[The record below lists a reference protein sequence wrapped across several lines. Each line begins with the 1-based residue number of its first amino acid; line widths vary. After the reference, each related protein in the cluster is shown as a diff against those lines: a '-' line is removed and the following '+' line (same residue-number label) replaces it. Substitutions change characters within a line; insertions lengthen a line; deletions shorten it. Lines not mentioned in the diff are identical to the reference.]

1 MTNPASSAAAQNEVV
16 GQLMALTTLLSMV
29 TDDHDDP
36 L

>member
-1 MTNPASSAAAQNEVV
+1 LA
-16 GQLMALTTLLSMV
+16 SMV